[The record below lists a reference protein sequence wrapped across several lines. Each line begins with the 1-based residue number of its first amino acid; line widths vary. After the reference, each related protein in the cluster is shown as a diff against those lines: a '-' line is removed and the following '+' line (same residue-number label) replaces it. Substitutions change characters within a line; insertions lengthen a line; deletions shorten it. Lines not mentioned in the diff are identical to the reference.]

1 MRSHWKLTNQS
12 KSDIDAAVEQKLEMV
27 GMLDTIEKMP
37 SQLSGGM
44 KKRIALARALML
56 DPELILYD
64 EPSAGL
70 DPVTSSMI
78 DELMISLSEK
88 LGCASVIVTH
98 ELDSAFKVGTRIAML
113 YQGVVIADGPPEQF
127 RDHSNPVV
135 AQFIAGETEGPLSQS
150 R

>member
-1 MRSHWKLTNQS
+1 M
-12 KSDIDAAVEQKLEMV
+12 LE
-27 GMLDTIEKMP
+27 TREKMP

-56 DPELILYD
+56 DPELILYH

-78 DELMISLSEK
+78 DELMITLSEK

-98 ELDSAFKVGTRIAML
+98 ELDSAFKVGTRLAML
-113 YQGVVIADGPPEQF
+113 YQGRIIADGSPEEF
-127 RDHSNPVV
+127 RNHPDPVI
-135 AQFIAGETEGPLSQS
+135 AQFISGDTEGPLIQNK
-150 R
+150 